1 VSGLRLAGLAKR
13 YGDVAALEP
22 LDLAVADGELLVV
35 LGPSGCGKTTLLRLI
50 AGLEEPT
57 AGTVEIGGRLVT
69 EWRPGSRNVAMV
81 FQSYALFPHLTVAEN
96 IAFGLVVRDV
106 RRAAAS
112 ERVAVAARLV
122 GCEELLARR
131 PYELSGGERQR
142 VALARALVRE
152 PDVFLFDEPLSNLDA
167 SMRVA
172 MRTELHEIHRR
183 VGGTTLHVTHDQVEA
198 MVLGDRIAVLRA
210 GRLQQIGTPD
220 EIWRTPA
227 NRFVATFVGAPRMNV
242 LPADGPLSVPGV
254 VAGQE
259 IGVRPEH
266 VRLGPDGI
274 SAAVVLVETVG
285 SDAYLHLDLAGTRI
299 VARVDADRR
308 HAVGDTVRVAVRPAD
323 AHRFDAVTGERMTAS

>member
-1 VSGLRLAGLAKR
+1 MSGLRLSGLAKR
-13 YGDVAALEP
+13 YGDVTALEP
-22 LDLAVADGELLVV
+22 LDLDVADGELLVV

-57 AGTVEIGGRLVT
+57 SGTVEIGRRDVT
-69 EWRPGSRNVAMV
+69 AWRPGRRNVAMV

-106 RRAAAS
+106 RPPDAT

-122 GCEELLARR
+122 GCDELLARR

-172 MRTELHEIHRR
+172 MRTELREIHRR

-210 GRLQQIGTPD
+210 GRLQQVGTPD
-220 EIWRTPA
+220 EIWRVPA
-227 NRFVATFVGAPRMNV
+227 NRFVATFVGAPGMNV
-242 LPADGPLSVPGV
+242 LRAEGPLSVPGA

-259 IGVRPEH
+259 LGVRPEH

-274 SAAVVLVETVG
+274 SATVGLVETVG

-308 HAVGDTVRVAVRPAD
+308 YAVGDTVRVAVRPAD
-323 AHRFDAVTGERMTAS
+323 VHRFDAATGERVTAP